1 MNEYHVEVDGTDRR
15 RCRGVGFCPIQTLL
29 FPCFSSII
37 SLVSLMYFVI
47 SVGITYADVTLVRS
61 CLISSFDDGNKSGI
75 NVLFPFCIEVSQS
88 RIMNLLSLS
97 NSVFIFLF
105 LFFKSDP
112 RLALDPVY
120 CRRGSCAGCI
130 LKFNATVV
138 ILYVQCHSV
147 AGLIFLTY

>member
-47 SVGITYADVTLVRS
+47 SVGITYADVTWVKS
-61 CLISSFDDGNKSGI
+61 YLISSFDDGNKSGI
-75 NVLFPFCIEVSQS
+75 NVLFPFCVEVSQS

-97 NSVFIFLF
+97 NSVFYFLF
-105 LFFKSDP
+105 LFF
-112 RLALDPVY
+112 
-120 CRRGSCAGCI
+120 
-130 LKFNATVV
+130 
-138 ILYVQCHSV
+138 
-147 AGLIFLTY
+147 